1 MVNDDEAAPDAVYE
15 VGHIARVRVIWVS
28 VRLRVRVYH
37 LRRRVGE
44 HRGRRRGVRLRLL
57 RLLRCALSRRIP
69 RLSLRLRLSLRKR
82 ERLRALVA
90 RRPAVLARDSTSLGR
105 TKPKTGS
112 RNGSGCVNPISPST
126 PSLLTVSCMS
136 THVRMRAKHPR
147 RRRALRVLPRE
158 RRHRHR
164 ALARRPRAARAR
176 PRS

>member
-15 VGHIARVRVIWVS
+15 VGHIARVGVIWVS

-44 HRGRRRGVRLRLL
+44 HRGRRRGVRLRLRL
-57 RLLRCALSRRIP
+57 RLLRRALSRRIP
-69 RLSLRLRLSLRKR
+69 RLPLPLSLRKR

-112 RNGSGCVNPISPST
+112 RNGSGCVNPVSPST
-126 PSLLTVSCMS
+126 PSLFNVRCMS
-136 THVRMRAKHPR
+136 THVRMRAKHPG